1 MNVETSDSST
11 HTMVPVVVACMYTVD
26 YLYREGGVP
35 LIFVGINT
43 NFNFGRGPFT
53 IHSPSKRVS
62 LNVLPYEQPK
72 GLVITHKEYRTKFP
86 ILEHVVTSGL
96 ALDFGRS

>member
-1 MNVETSDSST
+1 MACAGTVSPAIYRGSKALYLST
-11 HTMVPVVVACMYTVD
+11 
-26 YLYREGGVP
+26 
-35 LIFVGINT
+35 
-43 NFNFGRGPFT
+43 
-53 IHSPSKRVS
+53 SKRVF

-72 GLVITHKEYRTKFP
+72 GLVITHKEYRTKVP

>member
-1 MNVETSDSST
+1 
-11 HTMVPVVVACMYTVD
+11 MVPVVVACMYTVD
-26 YLYREGGVP
+26 YLYREGVP
-35 LIFVGINT
+35 LIFEGINII
-43 NFNFGRGPFT
+43 FNFGRGPFT

-72 GLVITHKEYRTKFP
+72 GLVITYKEYRTKVP